1 MRDKTTPQEIKQTN
15 KQGLLARLK
24 QYFFEEEFADLQVD
38 LTEDNKQILRKFR
51 DSE

>member
-1 MRDKTTPQEIKQTN
+1 MRDKNIPPKIKQAN
-15 KQGLLARLK
+15 KPSLLARIK
-24 QYFFEEEFADLQVD
+24 QYFFEEEFADLQMN